1 MTDQPQDAPTVRD
14 NPAEQRFEIHVGET
28 LAGLSAYRDL
38 DIGSV
43 RQRIFFHTEVDD
55 AFAGQGLAGILTRAA
70 LTESVARGRRIVA
83 LCPYVKRWLDS
94 HHDVDDAVDPVG
106 PEHLRAV
113 S

>member
-1 MTDQPQDAPTVRD
+1 MTDQPQDEPTVRD
-14 NPAEQRFEIHVGET
+14 NPVEQRFEIHVGET

-38 DIGSV
+38 EVGSA

-70 LTESVARGRRIVA
+70 LTKTAARGRRIVA
-83 LCPYVKRWLDS
+83 LCPYVTRWLSS